1 MEDENRKIIIYS
13 DGGKWN
19 SYSFL
24 YESQSEKEELERLR
38 NEHKEELKRYENN
51 KKYDLQYW
59 TNRIEKEK
67 NRIYK
72 VTTFKE
78 FEKLQR
84 EYYLNKPLI
93 EVTKQEFDDALNVL
107 PPLKWCTINGVNQF
121 LMSEF
126 DAGVYT
132 TQYARYNN
140 KYYCKK
146 VDAYDPTTWIHNLLN
161 K

>member
-1 MEDENRKIIIYS
+1 MENEKVIIYS
-13 DGGKWN
+13 DNGEWTI
-19 SYSFL
+19 YSL
-24 YESQSEKEELERLR
+24 LNESQSEE
-38 NEHKEELKRYENN
+38 EELKRIKKIHEEDIKRYEDN
-51 KKYDLQYW
+51 KKYDLKYW

-84 EYYLNKPLI
+84 EYYINKPLI
-93 EVTKQEFDDALNVL
+93 EISEEEYNDALNVL
-107 PPLKWCTINGVNQF
+107 PPLKWCTINGIEEF

-126 DAGVYT
+126 YTGVYT

-140 KYYCKK
+140 KYYCKI
-146 VDAYDPTTWIHNLLN
+146 VDAYDQTTWIHNLLN

>member
-1 MEDENRKIIIYS
+1 MENEKVIIYS
-13 DGGKWN
+13 DNGEWTI
-19 SYSFL
+19 YSL
-24 YESQSEKEELERLR
+24 LNESQSEKEELKKIKKIHGED
-38 NEHKEELKRYENN
+38 LKRYENN
-51 KKYDLQYW
+51 KKYDLKYW
-59 TNRIEKEK
+59 KNRIKKEK

-72 VTTFKE
+72 VTTFEE

-107 PPLKWCTINGVNQF
+107 PPLRWCTISGVEEF

-126 DAGVYT
+126 YTGIYT
-132 TQYARYNN
+132 TQYAKCNN
-140 KYYCKK
+140 KYYCKM
-146 VDAYDPTTWIHNLLN
+146 VDAYDQTTWIHNLLN

>member
-24 YESQSEKEELERLR
+24 YESQSEKEELERIKK
-38 NEHKEELKRYENN
+38 EHKEELKRYENN

-59 TNRIEKEK
+59 SNRIEKEK

-72 VTTFKE
+72 VTTFEE

-84 EYYLNKPLI
+84 EYYLNKPLKEI
-93 EVTKQEFDDALNVL
+93 SEQEFDDALNVL
-107 PPLKWCTINGVNQF
+107 PPLNWCTINEVNQF

-126 DAGVYT
+126 YTGVYT

-140 KYYCKK
+140 KYYCKI
-146 VDAYDPTTWIHNLLN
+146 VDAYDSTTWIHNLLN